1 MPISQINPDG
11 SVKIYNKETGQV
23 LDVPPED
30 LPKYSGALVG
40 DYQKLK
46 TQQDGV
52 RNAAKAV
59 QAGQIKISDVP
70 AEQKMGVINQI
81 TAGGGKI
88 PEPVNAADQKKKSSA
103 GPALNL
109 IKNLESQYQSAG
121 GGQVDVPILS
131 RIVGAAKDIG
141 GNLGF
146 DDSANRYNAT
156 REGFAASLKQLTGDT
171 GVLTDQDY
179 ARLSKLLPSLGAKP
193 EEAKAA
199 FNLLRSQL
207 GSTLNQPATQTTIN
221 PQKKTLGD
229 LAAPFVKPLADYGK
243 FIGGAEYEGVRA
255 AASALGDKNAYNE
268 QIHTNPFLTHEDL
281 AKYKNPVEGLKT
293 TAGGVSYVVPF
304 GKGANLLTKAVL
316 PGAIS
321 GALSGV
327 SRDDATPESVV
338 QSAGLGAAGGVALN
352 AVSKVAGMGPKSA
365 TGAGKDN
372 VIRNAADLV
381 SGGGSKEYVAR
392 AATNADAIPQN
403 QVLLEKGIL
412 AKPTETGRIQ
422 AAAIAKNDFGSQLGK
437 IYKNS
442 DRVFK
447 DGELGGALDTGLKDL
462 GYHEKD
468 IQFLKT
474 YLNRQGNF
482 DLASGDTLVT
492 AETAW
497 RAAQRLEQ
505 APPKMLKNPETAAA
519 YKKLSLAAAQV
530 IRKKLGEKLPETK
543 PINARYA
550 ALSDYMENRLK
561 EPSGINPTGGIVRNI
576 ANAVQNLANPMLQ
589 GAYNLTK

>member
-268 QIHTNPFLTHEDL
+268 QIHTNPFLNHQDL
-281 AKYKNPVEGLKT
+281 ARYQNPAEGLKT
-293 TAGGVSYVVPF
+293 TAGAAAYAIPY
-304 GKGANLLTKAVL
+304 GKGANLLTKAIL
-316 PGAIS
+316 PGAAG
-321 GALSGV
+321 GALRGIGEEN
-327 SRDDATPESVV
+327 ATPESVV
-338 QSAGLGAAGGVALN
+338 GNAAMGAAGGVGLN
-352 AVSKVAGMGPKSA
+352 ALSKVPGVAGAVKKAVTPGAAGAERGALLDAAEQAGKTIPGENIAQKFVDWGTTAVKGNPGKEKQIEKVVSSVIDNYSGKPLTPTEAFKIWLDSNNGYKGDGTVKTALESKVDVTMREALRPELEKIAPGFDKATKAIKNGIDRKKFIQRVGTGIA
-365 TGAGKDN
+365 TGIPTA
-372 VIRNAADLV
+372 
-381 SGGGSKEYVAR
+381 VA
-392 AATNADAIPQN
+392 I
-403 QVLLEKGIL
+403 
-412 AKPTETGRIQ
+412 
-422 AAAIAKNDFGSQLGK
+422 
-437 IYKNS
+437 
-442 DRVFK
+442 
-447 DGELGGALDTGLKDL
+447 
-462 GYHEKD
+462 
-468 IQFLKT
+468 
-474 YLNRQGNF
+474 
-482 DLASGDTLVT
+482 
-492 AETAW
+492 
-497 RAAQRLEQ
+497 
-505 APPKMLKNPETAAA
+505 
-519 YKKLSLAAAQV
+519 
-530 IRKKLGEKLPETK
+530 
-543 PINARYA
+543 
-550 ALSDYMENRLK
+550 
-561 EPSGINPTGGIVRNI
+561 
-576 ANAVQNLANPMLQ
+576 NLAMQHVGGNR
-589 GAYNLTK
+589 